1 MTARENNKLSL
12 EEKKELIEKR
22 LQKRL
27 LTKLAVGAVFA
38 VLIMLLS
45 MNMIPGF
52 SSLSTRIRYIII
64 FILACPVQIWV
75 GSQFYRGL
83 VSVFKYRTADM
94 NTLVAV
100 GTLSAF
106 IYSTAVTFFLGYFTV
121 AGIEPHIYFETSA
134 MIIVLILL
142 GRFFEARSK
151 SNASGAI
158 RKLLK
163 LKALKATVIRDGE
176 EEEIDVD
183 DVTVGAIIL
192 VRPGEKIPVDG
203 TILEGSSAINES
215 MVTGESIPADKEP
228 GDEVIGSTINL
239 TGFLKFRAT
248 RVGKD
253 TFLNQVIK
261 MVEEAQAS
269 KAPIQRLVDKVA
281 SYFVPIVILIAV
293 ITFIIWVIW
302 GPEPSLTFALVNFVS
317 VLIIACPC
325 ALGLATPTAIIV
337 GTGRGAE
344 NGILIKDA
352 SSLEIAHKLD
362 TVIFDKT
369 GTLTRGQP
377 EVEEIII
384 DRDNFMGKEHE
395 LLSLAASS
403 ELYSEHPLGKAVV
416 RKAKD
421 TGLELMKP
429 REFES
434 IAGKGIKAKVGEK
447 EIIKGNIKLMI
458 ENKIPLSGLEERAQE
473 ISKRGL
479 TPVFIA
485 IDKKPAGIIAIADS
499 LKDNAAETIS
509 GLKKLGFEVIM
520 ITGDN
525 KNTASAIGRKAGIE
539 KVISEVL
546 PDQKAEE
553 IKKLQKAG
561 KIVAMVGDG
570 INDAPALTQSDIG
583 IALGTGTDIALE
595 SSKITLVKGDL
606 EGVLKAIILSR
617 NTVKIIRQNLFWA
630 FFYNLILIPIAA
642 GVLYPPFGI
651 LISPIYAAAAMA
663 FSSISVV
670 GNSLRLKRLKLQ

>member
-1 MTARENNKLSL
+1 LTKIKNNKLSL

-22 LQKRL
+22 IQKRL
-27 LTKLAVGAVFA
+27 LTKLIAGAILAVI
-38 VLIMLLS
+38 IMLFS
-45 MNMIPGF
+45 MDLIPGF
-52 SSLSTRIRYIII
+52 SSLSIKIRYIII
-64 FILACPVQIWV
+64 FILTCPVQIWV

-106 IYSTAVTFFLGYFTV
+106 IYSAAVTFFLDYFTA
-121 AGIEPHIYFETSA
+121 AGFEPHIYFDTA
-134 MIIVLILL
+134 AVIIVLILL

-151 SNASGAI
+151 SSASGAI

-163 LKALKATVIRDGE
+163 LKALKAIVIRGGK

-183 DVTVGAIIL
+183 DVVVGDIIR

-203 TILEGSSAINES
+203 IILEGDSAIDES
-215 MVTGESIPADKEP
+215 MVSGESIPSDRES

-293 ITFIIWVIW
+293 ITFIIWLIW
-302 GPEPSLTFALVNFVS
+302 GPEPSLTFALVNFVT

-337 GTGRGAE
+337 GTGKGAE

-352 SSLEIAHKLD
+352 SSLEIAHKLN
-362 TVIFDKT
+362 TIIFDKT

-384 DRDNFMGKEHE
+384 DKDNFGGTDME

-421 TGLELMKP
+421 SGLKLNEP
-429 REFES
+429 REFKS
-434 IAGKGIKAKVGEK
+434 IAGKGIKAKVGGK
-447 EIIKGNIKLMI
+447 EIIKGNIKLMV
-458 ENKIPLSGLEERAQE
+458 ENKVPLAGLEEKSQE

-499 LKDNAAETIS
+499 LKDNASETIS
-509 GLKKLGFEVIM
+509 GLKRLGFEVIM

-525 KNTASAIGRKAGIE
+525 KNTAYAIGKKAGIE

-546 PDQKAEE
+546 PDQKADE

-595 SSKITLVKGDL
+595 SSKITLVRGDL
-606 EGVLKAIILSR
+606 DGVLKAIILSR
-617 NTVKIIRQNLFWA
+617 STVKIIRQNLFWA
-630 FFYNLILIPIAA
+630 FFYNLILIPVAA
-642 GVLYPPFGI
+642 GVLYPSFGL

-670 GNSLRLKRLKLQ
+670 SNSLRLKRLALK